1 MGNKKYAIINNI
13 FCLSMNDMKW
23 NCSFPMNTIASV
35 NGRNTTHS
43 EKRKLR
49 ISIIPKMRPRSF
61 LCLAIVSSSD
71 VAELVAFFASAKSSK
86 TTGAQIPI
94 KSLYIPEFNK
104 ELKHM

>member
-61 LCLAIVSSSD
+61 LCLATVSSSD
-71 VAELVAFFASAKSSK
+71 VAELVAFLASAKSSK
-86 TTGAQIPI
+86 TTGAQIPMNCLSI
-94 KSLYIPEFNK
+94 LFSFN
-104 ELKHM
+104 

>member
-1 MGNKKYAIINNI
+1 MGNKIYAIINNI

-49 ISIIPKMRPRSF
+49 ISIIRKMRPRIFSCINSLF
-61 LCLAIVSSSD
+61 IVCPSTYY
-71 VAELVAFFASAKSSK
+71 KS
-86 TTGAQIPI
+86 TQTR
-94 KSLYIPEFNK
+94 L
-104 ELKHM
+104 